1 MPLPLRSAL
10 LCNVFLLGT
19 LLCEADAKK
28 RKKATGRHEERFGE
42 FRKLSGWLLLAVF
55 GPVIFAFLWAVAKDP
70 AMPGL
75 MTELGRRIKEN
86 SSAFLGRGP
95 KYKAR

>member
-1 MPLPLRSAL
+1 MTLRST
-10 LCNVFLLGT
+10 LLGAFIFVIT
-19 LLCEADAKK
+19 VLGEAEAK
-28 RKKATGRHEERFGE
+28 RKKSQGPGKHEGRFGE
-42 FRKLSGWLLLAVF
+42 FRWLSGWLMLFVF
-55 GPVIFAFLWAVAKDP
+55 GPIVFTFLWAVAKDP

-75 MTELGRRIKEN
+75 MTELGRRLKEN

>member
-1 MPLPLRSAL
+1 MLPPLRATV
-10 LCNVFLLGT
+10 LCGVFFLAT
-19 LLCEADAKK
+19 LLCEVDAKK
-28 RKKATGRHEERFGE
+28 RKKSGRHEERFGE

-55 GPVIFAFLWAVAKDP
+55 GPVILAFLWAVAKDP